1 MSLYHYI
8 VSQYRFDTKDK
19 KPGTR
24 YRASPYDEPTMVVM
38 LGLLSSIAPLKQ
50 HSNIVNS
57 TQQIVNYKKIVSK
70 TD

>member
-8 VSQYRFDTKDK
+8 VSQYRFKDK

-24 YRASPYDEPTMVVM
+24 YQASPYYEPTMVIM

-50 HSNIVNS
+50 HSNIVSS
-57 TQQIVNYKKIVSK
+57 TQQIVAKSIEIFYGGHR
-70 TD
+70 